1 MSRYIFT
8 IKETYERTVCIHADS
23 AKAAYEAL
31 SNELE
36 RKPLSDLNVVTPEIK
51 IAEPRNLRSRSI
63 IDCTCT
69 ATKDSGEA
77 IPAPRYEYI
86 AENERLQPAIF
97 KYGMRLRGCSP
108 GCQPT
113 WGFKGRVDDLTGKY
127 YDIIRYDRA
136 LTEQERK
143 QYELDYLGVESIN
156 SFCDFF
162 LKRR

>member
-1 MSRYIFT
+1 MNRYIFT
-8 IKETYERTVCIHADS
+8 VKECYERAVCIHADS
-23 AKAAYEAL
+23 SKAAYEAL

-36 RKPLSDLNVVTPEIK
+36 RKPLSGLNIVTPEIK
-51 IAEPRNLRSRSI
+51 IAEPRNLKSRSI
-63 IDCTCT
+63 IDCTAT
-69 ATKDSGEA
+69 ATTDNGET
-77 IPAPRYEYI
+77 IPTPRYEYI

-113 WGFKGRVDDLTGKY
+113 WGYIGRADDLMGKY

-143 QYELDYLGVESIN
+143 QYELDYLGVESLN
-156 SFCDFF
+156 KY
-162 LKRR
+162 LGVYPKRV

>member
-8 IKETYERTVCIHADS
+8 VKETYERAICVHAES
-23 AKAAYEAL
+23 AKAAYEAI
-31 SNELE
+31 SEQLE
-36 RKPLSDLNVVTPEIK
+36 RQVALNLVTPEIK

-63 IDCTCT
+63 IDCTST
-69 ATKDSGEA
+69 ATNDSGEA
-77 IPAPRYEYI
+77 IPDPRYEYI

-143 QYELDYLGVESIN
+143 QYELDYLGVESLN
-156 SFCDFF
+156 KYLSVYP
-162 LKRR
+162 KRL